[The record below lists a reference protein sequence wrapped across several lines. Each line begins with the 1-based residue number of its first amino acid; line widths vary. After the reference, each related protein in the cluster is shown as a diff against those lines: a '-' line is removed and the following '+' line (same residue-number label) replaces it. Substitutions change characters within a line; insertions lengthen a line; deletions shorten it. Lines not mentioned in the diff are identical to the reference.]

1 MSGRQ
6 VLQLSIFLVGLW
18 QAHCATPPGRVSA
31 SQEAGGVPVSHLR
44 MLSLGLAHLL
54 QGVEE
59 NAKKLEKQ
67 GDQGALELNRAT
79 KGLESL
85 SKQSLQTGR
94 THRQVRENHFTETF

>member
-1 MSGRQ
+1 M
-6 VLQLSIFLVGLW
+6 
-18 QAHCATPPGRVSA
+18 
-31 SQEAGGVPVSHLR
+31 SHLR

-54 QGVEE
+54 RGVEE

-67 GDQGALELNRAT
+67 GEQGALELNRAT

-94 THRQVRENHFTETF
+94 IHRQVRENHFTETF